1 MSSGTAT
8 YTASAPGYA
17 SATAN
22 VTLTRSGFVIEGPFG
37 LGATFFTTPGAENS
51 DLTIYSARLDA
62 NGNYVAQQLLRGGI
76 SASVDVTSSTTSVG
90 TISISPVAISG
101 GTGSGATQFAPLANG
116 STVIS
121 TSVPAGFS
129 APSQF
134 GSLTA
139 TVSTPNLVLFPTV
152 ATVGK
157 NLQQIGT
164 VLLGQVAGPGGV
176 EVTLTSNSGQLL
188 LSSTGT
194 QTGALSI
201 TLTVPAGQTSA
212 TYFMQ
217 ALVDSGAATY
227 TATAPGFAPKTATV
241 NMARSG
247 VVLSGPF
254 GFGFDLSTPLSGG
267 NQPVTVWTA
276 LLNAS
281 DAFVQQQQLAG
292 GLSLEVFLRS
302 SDPAVGSITPS
313 VTISGGSDSSVA
325 QFTPVGVGDT
335 TVSMLPVAGYTL
347 PSNYTTVLAR
357 VTN

>member
-1 MSSGTAT
+1 
-8 YTASAPGYA
+8 
-17 SATAN
+17 
-22 VTLTRSGFVIEGPFG
+22 
-37 LGATFFTTPGAENS
+37 
-51 DLTIYSARLDA
+51 
-62 NGNYVAQQLLRGGI
+62 
-76 SASVDVTSSTTSVG
+76 
-90 TISISPVAISG
+90 
-101 GTGSGATQFAPLANG
+101 
-116 STVIS
+116 
-121 TSVPAGFS
+121 
-129 APSQF
+129 
-134 GSLTA
+134 
-139 TVSTPNLVLFPTV
+139 
-152 ATVGK
+152 
-157 NLQQIGT
+157 
-164 VLLGQVAGPGGV
+164 
-176 EVTLTSNSGQLL
+176 
-188 LSSTGT
+188 
-194 QTGALSI
+194 
-201 TLTVPAGQTSA
+201 
-212 TYFMQ
+212 
-217 ALVDSGAATY
+217 
-227 TATAPGFAPKTATV
+227 
-241 NMARSG
+241 MARSG